1 MTGPDGTSSGGWFRF
16 LAVEPQK
23 RIEVVDGFG
32 DDPDAPVEGMP
43 TMHRVF
49 TFASTATGSRHTT
62 VTTFPSIEA
71 MEQLV
76 QMGLM
81 DGMKSAMGQIDAVLA
96 DLTVFAASRATDAQL
111 LSDTQVRISRVIR
124 GSAKDIWRA
133 HHEPALMKRWLT
145 GPDGWTMP
153 VCDVAKNVGERNR
166 YEWEAADGTQR
177 FGFEGELLE
186 SDPPYRA
193 VTTEQ
198 MIGNDGPATRN
209 EMTLTPLHEGTLMSL
224 LITYPSKELR
234 DMILGTGMTTGMESS
249 YQRLERE
256 LLAA

>member
-96 DLTVFAASRATDAQL
+96 DLTVFAARPTHS
-111 LSDTQVRISRVIR
+111 
-124 GSAKDIWRA
+124 
-133 HHEPALMKRWLT
+133 
-145 GPDGWTMP
+145 
-153 VCDVAKNVGERNR
+153 C
-166 YEWEAADGTQR
+166 
-177 FGFEGELLE
+177 
-186 SDPPYRA
+186 
-193 VTTEQ
+193 
-198 MIGNDGPATRN
+198 
-209 EMTLTPLHEGTLMSL
+209 
-224 LITYPSKELR
+224 
-234 DMILGTGMTTGMESS
+234 
-249 YQRLERE
+249 
-256 LLAA
+256 